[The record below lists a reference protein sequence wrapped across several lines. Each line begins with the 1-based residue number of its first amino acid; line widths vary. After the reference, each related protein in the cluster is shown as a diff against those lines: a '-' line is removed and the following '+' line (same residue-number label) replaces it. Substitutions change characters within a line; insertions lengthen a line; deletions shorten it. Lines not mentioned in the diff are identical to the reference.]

1 MDEIEEV
8 QQHNM
13 ISNLPL
19 LFANGY
25 PTALEKITESQL
37 ENFIPF
43 MVQCSLGHINL
54 QGKID
59 YSEPEWWPENVAYT
73 IPFTKPKKFTGNWL
87 EKMKEIVLICYQ
99 FHKSVFLLRFCN
111 DLAAYEHASLRFINN
126 YNSTT
131 SLFDRRSNK
140 LLVTFRNENMSYDQ
154 PQRIRKSLL
163 QQKSKLNS
171 QQQQMVEP
179 APFDIYL
186 CDNCD
191 AELYS
196 EEAIVEHEKTC
207 NLDDDVII
215 CDSPEPEPDP
225 EDNQLN
231 LSSNTTEN
239 NELRKCFLLNFN
251 LISRENGG
259 DHHTALKDP
268 STSSSIAPKDLNTSS
283 SAMDK
288 LKRLPR
294 RNRAVHS
301 LSRCPTIAL
310 SSPAG
315 QLLIKTSKTLMTQDY
330 LMERLD
336 RMERFCFAPN
346 LAKGAN
352 KPKFLEKK
360 YTPPITHCTFKK
372 PPDYTIHTYMFPRRQ
387 FSQRQ
392 RTEHFMFLNSLL
404 IKRCRPI
411 SVRLRKI
418 TEKEMTKRKRMNY
431 ANKLNIKLTRDTSR
445 SSNWKISS
453 PSTQIIVDTIDLCS
467 SGDENDEIQ
476 PRKMLR
482 GSTPDSSSSS
492 SRSSS
497 NGGRTHS
504 KSQVQIIK
512 RFPHRLNSE
521 ITLTP
526 IPREPL
532 NGGYSISS
540 SSKRHSVPML
550 SSSSSTVV
558 AAATSTTNSHSQTHS
573 SKLGSNGH
581 PHYHHLHRRA
591 VNIENGTKPLT
602 PSPSPSLSPL
612 KRYEGNILLPT
623 PTQNGTSQAV
633 NSAVPPGIIATKPL
647 QPSVFIFSNYTTT
660 PISINSF
667 LSTQSATIAG
677 TTSVVTANNNH
688 NNNLINNN
696 NNNNDLIVSSSY
708 QNEENHH
715 EAGSRTKK
723 KNSDWYPASIAANN
737 IALSS
742 NNSNSNSVSN
752 SKAVSVVGGSS
763 GSSSER
769 STRSLPLMPF
779 GSASRVISIDLTS

>member
-87 EKMKEIVLICYQ
+87 EKMKEIVVICYQ

-154 PQRIRKSLL
+154 PQRIRKCLL

-215 CDSPEPEPDP
+215 CDSPEPIE
-225 EDNQLN
+225 EDNQIN
-231 LSSNTTEN
+231 LSSSNTTEN
-239 NELRKCFLLNFN
+239 NELRIGFLLNFN
-251 LISRENGG
+251 LQCRESG
-259 DHHTALKDP
+259 HTSTTSTTTPSKDP
-268 STSSSIAPKDLNTSS
+268 SSSLNVGSSKNATKEVAPSTPGA
-283 SAMDK
+283 AMEK

-336 RMERFCFAPN
+336 RMERFCYAPT

-352 KPKFLEKK
+352 KPKFFDKK
-360 YTPPITHCTFKK
+360 YIAPITHCTFKK

-392 RTEHFMFLNSLL
+392 RTENFMFLNSLL

-418 TEKEMTKRKRMNY
+418 THKEMIKRKRANY
-431 ANKLNIKLTRDTSR
+431 SNKLNIKLTRDTSR

-453 PSTQIIVDTIDLCS
+453 PSAQIIVDTIDLCS
-467 SGDENDEIQ
+467 SGDEGEQHPAKI
-476 PRKMLR
+476 MR
-482 GSTPDSSSSS
+482 GNTPDSSSSS
-492 SRSSS
+492 SGRS
-497 NGGRTHS
+497 HF
-504 KSQVQIIK
+504 KPQVLSLTQQVIK
-512 RFPHRLNSE
+512 TFPHRLNSE

-532 NGGYSISS
+532 KGYSLVGP
-540 SSKRHSVPML
+540 SVRQSLPA
-550 SSSSSTVV
+550 VV
-558 AAATSTTNSHSQTHS
+558 AAATSTT
-573 SKLGSNGH
+573 H
-581 PHYHHLHRRA
+581 PINKSGYPMHRLTKK
-591 VNIENGTKPLT
+591 EEDKPLT
-602 PSPSPSLSPL
+602 PSPSPSPI
-612 KRYEGNILLPT
+612 KRYEGNILLSPT
-623 PTQNGTSQAV
+623 TQNGGGGGGVQT
-633 NSAVPPGIIATKPL
+633 GIIATKPL

-667 LSTQSATIAG
+667 LTPPAAQNTGATTVA
-677 TTSVVTANNNH
+677 T
-688 NNNLINNN
+688 INNN
-696 NNNNDLIVSSSY
+696 NNNNDLVVSSSY

-715 EAGSRTKK
+715 ETSSRTKN

-737 IALSS
+737 LTISS
-742 NNSNSNSVSN
+742 TLNSSSNSVS
-752 SKAVSVVGGSS
+752 KAVSGGGSS
-763 GSSSER
+763 SGSER
-769 STRSLPLMPF
+769 SSRSLPLLPF
-779 GSASRVISIDLTS
+779 GTASRVISIDLTS

>member
-87 EKMKEIVLICYQ
+87 EKMKEIVVICYQ

-154 PQRIRKSLL
+154 PQRIRKCLL

-215 CDSPEPEPDP
+215 CDSPEPI
-225 EDNQLN
+225 EDNQINN
-231 LSSNTTEN
+231 LSLNTTEN
-239 NELRKCFLLNFN
+239 NELRIGFLLNFN
-251 LISRENGG
+251 LQSRECG
-259 DHHTALKDP
+259 HTASKD
-268 STSSSIAPKDLNTSS
+268 SSSSSPMNSAGGGIIATKDANTSG

-336 RMERFCFAPN
+336 RMERFCYAPT

-352 KPKFLEKK
+352 KPKFVDKK
-360 YTPPITHCTFKK
+360 YTAPVTHCTFKK

-392 RTEHFMFLNSLL
+392 RTENFMFLNSLL

-418 TEKEMTKRKRMNY
+418 TDKEMIKRKRTSFS
-431 ANKLNIKLTRDTSR
+431 NKLNIKLTRDTSR

-467 SGDENDEIQ
+467 SGDEGDTQLAKIQ
-476 PRKMLR
+476 RVH
-482 GSTPDSSSSS
+482 TPDSSSI
-492 SRSSS
+492 RSHL
-497 NGGRTHS
+497 N
-504 KSQVQIIK
+504 KSQTQQTIK
-512 RFPHRLNSE
+512 NFPHRLNSE

-532 NGGYSISS
+532 NNVYSICGSS
-540 SSKRHSVPML
+540 NRHSLPML
-550 SSSSSTVV
+550 GSSTTVV
-558 AAATSTTNSHSQTHS
+558 AAATSTTHSKNGHNSHRVVM
-573 SKLGSNGH
+573 KKEDN
-581 PHYHHLHRRA
+581 
-591 VNIENGTKPLT
+591 KPLT
-602 PSPSPSLSPL
+602 PSPSPSPI
-612 KRYEGNILLPT
+612 KRYEGNILLSPT
-623 PTQNGTSQAV
+623 TQNGGSVAT
-633 NSAVPPGIIATKPL
+633 GIIATKPL

-667 LSTQSATIAG
+667 LSTPSATIAG
-677 TTSVVTANNNH
+677 TTSVAANIN
-688 NNNLINNN
+688 NNN

-715 EAGSRTKK
+715 EASSRTKK

-737 IALSS
+737 ITIS
-742 NNSNSNSVSN
+742 N
-752 SKAVSVVGGSS
+752 
-763 GSSSER
+763 R
-769 STRSLPLMPF
+769 RQF
-779 GSASRVISIDLTS
+779 I